1 MSFKVFYYLIDNFDT
16 RQLPFIRRNVHLC
29 AQKAYRCKLKVKKM
43 ANLDFHIVKRIR
55 EQIAKGGD
63 RIALKHKVSDMWNG
77 ISWKQFGQQVD
88 ALSLALLAQGLRV
101 QDKIGIFSN
110 NMPQWTVADFA
121 ALQLRAVTVPIYPTS
136 TPAQSSYI
144 LQNADVRVL
153 FVGEQAQFDA
163 AVTIF
168 EECEQLELIVA
179 MSDGIEL
186 GEHAFA
192 MSWNQFIAQGS
203 VEKQAELEER
213 IEQAN
218 FDDLLTLI
226 YTSGTTGQPK
236 GVMLDYANIAAQL
249 EGHDLR
255 LSLTEE
261 DVSLCFLPLSHV
273 FERAWTFYVLYKGA
287 TNCYLQDTMQVRDAL
302 SEVRP
307 TVMSA
312 VPRFYEKIFSA
323 IHEKVAKA
331 PFIRKVMFTWAVNMG
346 AKMAVCHQEG
356 RKPSIALKKAYA
368 LADKLVL
375 SKLRALLGGR
385 INFMPCGG
393 AKLDETIGRFFHAI
407 GINVK
412 LGYGMTETTATIS
425 CWDDKCFNP
434 DSIGMAMPGAQV
446 KIGENN
452 EILVRGPMVMRGYYK
467 MPEETAKT
475 FDEHGFLKT
484 GDAGHIDENGNLFI
498 TDRIKELMKTS
509 NGKYIAPQMVE
520 GTIGKDHF
528 IEQIAVIA
536 DTRKFVSALIVP
548 CYDSLEEY
556 AKELNIKYHD
566 RVELIKHHQIVEMLE
581 QRVNDLQKELA
592 KFEQVKKFKLLPK
605 AFSMD
610 EGELTPT
617 QKLRRKVINDKYQDE
632 IEEMYTDKSDKK

>member
-1 MSFKVFYYLIDNFDT
+1 MM
-16 RQLPFIRRNVHLC
+16 P
-29 AQKAYRCKLKVKKM
+29 
-43 ANLDFHIVKRIR
+43 NLNFHIVKRIR
-55 EQIAKGGD
+55 EQIAKGCD
-63 RIALKHKVSDMWNG
+63 RVALKHKIDKEWHG
-77 ISWKQFGQQVD
+77 ISWKEFGQRID
-88 ALSLALLAQGLRV
+88 AMSLALLSQGIKI

-110 NMPQWTVADFA
+110 NMPQWTIADIA
-121 ALQLRAVTVPIYPTS
+121 SLQLRAVTVPIYPTN
-136 TPAQSSYI
+136 TADQASYI
-144 LQNADVRVL
+144 VQDADVKVL
-153 FVGEQAQFDA
+153 FVGEQEQYDA
-163 AVTIF
+163 AMSF
-168 EECEQLELIVA
+168 FDECEQLELIIA
-179 MSDGIEL
+179 MSDNIDLKG
-186 GEHAFA
+186 FA
-192 MSWNQFIAQGS
+192 SATHWHSF
-203 VEKQAELEER
+203 VESSAEEQQAELGAR
-213 IEQAN
+213 LEQLN
-218 FDDLLTLI
+218 MDDLLTLI

-249 EGHDLR
+249 EGHDER
-255 LSLTEE
+255 LNISND

-273 FERAWTFYVLYKGA
+273 FERAWTFYILYSGA

-302 SEVRP
+302 GEIKP
-307 TVMSA
+307 TVMCA

-323 IHEKVAKA
+323 IHEKVSKA
-331 PFIRKVMFTWAVNMG
+331 PLIRKVLFTWAVNMG
-346 AKMAVCHQEG
+346 AKMALCHQEN
-356 RKPSIALKKAYA
+356 RQPSLLLKKSYA
-368 LADKLVL
+368 FADKLVL
-375 SKLRALLGGR
+375 SKLRALLGGN

-412 LGYGMTETTATIS
+412 LGYGMTETTATVS

-434 DSIGMAMPGAQV
+434 DSIGMSMPGAQV

-467 MPEETAKT
+467 MPEETAQS
-475 FDEHGFLKT
+475 FDEQGFLKT
-484 GDAGHIDENGNLFI
+484 GDAGHIDEQGNLFI

-509 NGKYIAPQMVE
+509 GGKYIAPQVIE
-520 GTIGKDHF
+520 GAIGKDHF

-566 RVELIKHHQIVEMLE
+566 RLELIKNNQVVEMLE
-581 QRVNDLQKELA
+581 KRVNDLQKELA

-610 EGELTPT
+610 KGELTPT
-617 QKLRRKVINDKYQDE
+617 QKLRRKVINDRYQDE
-632 IEEMYTDKSDKK
+632 IEEMYKEKSKRD

>member
-1 MSFKVFYYLIDNFDT
+1 
-16 RQLPFIRRNVHLC
+16 
-29 AQKAYRCKLKVKKM
+29 M

-55 EQIAKGGD
+55 DQIAQGKD
-63 RIALKHKVSDMWNG
+63 RIALKHKVGNMWNG

-88 ALSLALLAQGLRV
+88 ALSLALLAQGIRV
-101 QDKIGIFSN
+101 QDKIGMFSN

-121 ALQLRAVTVPIYPTS
+121 AMQLRAVSVPIYPTN
-136 TPAQSSYI
+136 TAAQSAYI

-163 AVTIF
+163 AVSIF
-168 EECEQLELIVA
+168 EQCPDLELIVA
-179 MSDGIEL
+179 MSEDVNI
-186 GEHAFA
+186 GEHSFA
-192 MSWNQFIAQGS
+192 TSWQQFIAQAN
-203 VEKQAELEER
+203 QAHQQELDTR
-213 IEQAN
+213 LDQAN

-249 EGHDLR
+249 EGHDQR
-255 LSLTEE
+255 LSLSQQ
-261 DVSLCFLPLSHV
+261 DISLCFLPLSHV

-302 SEVRP
+302 SQVRP
-307 TVMSA
+307 TVMCA

-331 PFIRKVMFTWAVNMG
+331 PFIRKVLFTWAVNMG
-346 AKMAVCHQEG
+346 AKMAVCHQES
-356 RKPSIALKKAYA
+356 RKPSLILKKSHA

-375 SKLRALLGGR
+375 SKLRALLGGN
-385 INFMPCGG
+385 IHFMPCGG

-412 LGYGMTETTATIS
+412 LGYGMTETTATVS

-434 DSIGMAMPGAQV
+434 DSIGMSMPGAQV
-446 KIGENN
+446 KIGDNN

-509 NGKYIAPQMVE
+509 GGKYIAPQMIE
-520 GTIGKDHF
+520 GAIGKDHF

-548 CYDSLEEY
+548 CFDSLEEY

-566 RVELIKHHQIVEMLE
+566 RVELVKHHQIVEMLE
-581 QRVNDLQKELA
+581 KRVNDLQQELA

-610 EGELTPT
+610 AGELTPT

-632 IEEMYTDKSDKK
+632 IEEMYTDKADKK

>member
-1 MSFKVFYYLIDNFDT
+1 
-16 RQLPFIRRNVHLC
+16 
-29 AQKAYRCKLKVKKM
+29 M

-55 EQIAKGGD
+55 EQIAQ
-63 RIALKHKVSDMWNG
+63 RAETTALKHKVGDAWQE

-88 ALSLALLAQGLRV
+88 NLSLALLTQGLNV

-110 NMPQWTVADFA
+110 NMPQWTIADFA
-121 ALQLRAVTVPIYPTS
+121 ALQIRCVTVPIYPTN
-136 TPAQSSYI
+136 TAAQAGYI
-144 LQNADVRVL
+144 LQDADVKVL

-163 AVTIF
+163 AVTLF
-168 EECEQLELIVA
+168 EQCPQLELIVA
-179 MSDGIEL
+179 MSDEIEL
-186 GEHAFA
+186 GDHPSAKH
-192 MSWNQFIAQGS
+192 WQHFIAQAYPEQQS
-203 VEKQAELEER
+203 ELLLR
-213 IEQAN
+213 VEQAN
-218 FDDLLTLI
+218 FADLLTLI

-249 EGHDLR
+249 KGHDQV
-255 LSLTEE
+255 LSLSEK

-287 TNCYLQDTMQVRDAL
+287 TNCYLQDTMQVRAAL
-302 SEVRP
+302 GEIRP
-307 TVMSA
+307 TVMCA

-331 PFIRKVMFTWAVNMG
+331 PLVRKVLFTWAVNMG
-346 AKMAVCHQEG
+346 AKMAACHQQG
-356 RKPSIALKKAYA
+356 RKPSLLLKKSYA
-368 LADKLVL
+368 LADKIVL
-375 SKLRALLGGR
+375 SKLRELLGGR

-412 LGYGMTETTATIS
+412 LGYGMTETTATVS
-425 CWDDKCFNP
+425 CWGDNGFNP
-434 DSIGMAMPGAQV
+434 DSIGVSMPGAQV

-467 MPEETAKT
+467 MAEETAKS

-484 GDAGHIDENGNLFI
+484 GDAGHIDEHGNLFI

-509 NGKYIAPQMVE
+509 GGKYIAPQMIE

-548 CYDSLEEY
+548 CFDALEEY

-566 RVELIKHHQIVEMLE
+566 RLELIKHHQVVEMFE
-581 QRVNDLQKELA
+581 KRVNELQKELA
-592 KFEQVKKFKLLPK
+592 KFEQVKAFKLLPK

-610 EGELTPT
+610 DGELTPT

-632 IEEMYTDKSDKK
+632 IEEMYSDKGKK

>member
-1 MSFKVFYYLIDNFDT
+1 
-16 RQLPFIRRNVHLC
+16 
-29 AQKAYRCKLKVKKM
+29 M

-55 EQIAKGGD
+55 DQIAKGGD
-63 RIALKHKVSDMWNG
+63 RIALKHKVGNMWNG

-88 ALSLALLAQGLRV
+88 SLSLALLAQGIRV
-101 QDKIGIFSN
+101 QDKVGIFSN

-121 ALQLRAVTVPIYPTS
+121 ALQLRAVTVPIYPTN
-136 TPAQSSYI
+136 TAAQSAYI
-144 LQNADVRVL
+144 LQDADVRVL
-153 FVGEQAQFDA
+153 FVGEQPQFDA
-163 AVTIF
+163 AVSIF
-168 EECEQLELIVA
+168 DECEQLELIVA
-179 MSDGIEL
+179 MSDDIDL
-186 GEHAFA
+186 GEHQFA
-192 MSWNQFIAQGS
+192 ISWQQLIANAGEGHQ
-203 VEKQAELEER
+203 VELDNR
-213 IEQAN
+213 LEQAN

-236 GVMLDYANIAAQL
+236 GVMLDYANIGSQL
-249 EGHDLR
+249 EGHDTR
-255 LSLTEE
+255 LSLSEL

-302 SEVRP
+302 SEVQP
-307 TVMSA
+307 TVMCA

-331 PFIRKVMFTWAVNMG
+331 PFIRKVLFTWAVNMG

-356 RKPSIALKKAYA
+356 RKPSLMLKKSHA

-375 SKLRALLGGR
+375 SKLRALLGGK

-412 LGYGMTETTATIS
+412 LGYGMTETTATVS

-434 DSIGMAMPGAQV
+434 DSIGMSMPGAQV

-484 GDAGHIDENGNLFI
+484 GDAGHIDENGNVFI

-581 QRVNDLQKELA
+581 ARVNDLQKELA

-610 EGELTPT
+610 DGELTPT

-632 IEEMYTDKSDKK
+632 IEEMYSDKAEKK